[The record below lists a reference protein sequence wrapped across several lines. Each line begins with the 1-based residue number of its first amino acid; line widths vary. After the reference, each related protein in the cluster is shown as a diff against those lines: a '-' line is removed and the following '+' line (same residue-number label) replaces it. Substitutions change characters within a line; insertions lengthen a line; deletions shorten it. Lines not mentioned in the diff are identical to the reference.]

1 MRSFLTLITICCCL
15 ACFSQDSRFQTY
27 NREYEAKYMQKP
39 PVFPAGKDSLR
50 RFYFS
55 HFPAFDS
62 VLAKAVQK
70 GDTAKYIRIYFSFY
84 LDENGYAYEP
94 KFERVASTRS
104 AVTENA
110 TTLRYFSE
118 MKSIL
123 NKAITKMLNK
133 MPQWRPGMQDG
144 FVVKT
149 INYDYL
155 QFWVGLSEPQ

>member
-1 MRSFLTLITICCCL
+1 MKYIAAFIAIFCSLNCL
-15 ACFSQDSRFQTY
+15 SQDGRFQQM

-39 PVFPAGKDSLR
+39 PVFPMGKDSLR
-50 RFYFS
+50 RFYFN

-62 VLAKAVQK
+62 VLAKAVAK

-84 LDENGYAYEP
+84 LDENGYPYESR
-94 KFERVASTRS
+94 FEKVASTRS
-104 AVTENA
+104 PVTESA
-110 TTLRYFSE
+110 KTIRYFFD
-118 MKSIL
+118 MRPL
-123 NKAITKMLNK
+123 LDNAIRQMLNK

-144 FVVKT
+144 LLVKT

>member
-1 MRSFLTLITICCCL
+1 MKYILILIAFMYSLT
-15 ACFSQDSRFQTY
+15 CFSQDGRFQQV

-39 PVFPAGKDSLR
+39 PVFPMGKDSLR
-50 RFYFS
+50 RFYFN
-55 HFPAFDS
+55 HFQAFDS
-62 VLAKAVQK
+62 ILAKAVAK

-110 TTLRYFSE
+110 KTIRYFFD
-118 MKSIL
+118 MKPML
-123 NKAITKMLNK
+123 DKAIMQMLNK

-144 FVVKT
+144 ILVKT

>member
-1 MRSFLTLITICCCL
+1 MRYYLTLMFVCCCL
-15 ACFSQDSRFQTY
+15 ACFSQDGRFQTY

-39 PVFPAGKDSLR
+39 PVFPMGKDSLR

-62 VLAKAVQK
+62 VLSKAVQK

-110 TTLRYFSE
+110 ATLRYFAD
-118 MKSIL
+118 MKGLL
-123 NKAITKMLNK
+123 NKAITQMLNK